1 MSGQRLSQMWKGIEE
16 GGIRGMGKVGWF
28 GWRDETD
35 EFSCP
40 ALNKQ
45 ARIR

>member
-1 MSGQRLSQMWKGIEE
+1 MSGQRLSQMWKER
-16 GGIRGMGKVGWF
+16 GGHE
-28 GWRDETD
+28 RDGESKFDRREETD

-45 ARIR
+45 VRMD